1 VIKRLFYIFLFITH
15 YLISQVSETT
25 LNASWQ
31 FKQKGTDK
39 YYNAIVPGTVH
50 TDLLNNKLI
59 KDPFYSDNE
68 KSVQWIENEDW
79 EYIGTFNCNKATLQ
93 HKHIELNFE
102 GIDTYAKIYL
112 NNQLILECN
121 NMFRSWNVDVKQYLK
136 LGSNTLRIE
145 FESAVKKGRAEAK
158 KLPYTLPGDEKVFA
172 RKAQYQYGWDFGPRF
187 VTCGIYKPVYLK
199 YWNDFKII
207 SLYHQI
213 KHITDTLAEVNIIS
227 EIECQKSSTI
237 NAKISIGET
246 DEDTHYGKSADYKIQ
261 LKKGIN
267 IDTFTYQIPNPKLWY
282 CNGQGPQPMYA
293 CKFELDKKG
302 FSVADDNFKFA
313 LRTIELVKEKDFFGE
328 SFYFKINGKPV
339 FMKGANVIPSH
350 SFMTGFFSNV
360 HLVSGARVSNINM
373 LRVWGGGLYMNDDF
387 YYSCDRSG
395 ILVWQDFMFAC
406 AMYPGDEHFLQSV
419 KLEAEQQ
426 VKRLRNHPCMA
437 LWCGNNEVDEGWH
450 NWGWQKQYN
459 YTKTDSAKIW
469 NDYQKLF
476 HHILPDVVKKY
487 DNKTPYVSSSPMI
500 GWGKKESL
508 QRGDSHYW
516 GVWWGMEP
524 FEVYE
529 KKVGRFMSEYGFQ
542 GMPNYLTL
550 KHYGDSLDLNSS
562 YIKSHQKHPTGYQ
575 TINTYMERDYNLSK
589 DFSKYVYTS
598 QLLQRDGMQIAIE
611 SHRRNKP
618 YCMGTLYWQWN
629 DCWPVTSWSAID
641 YDYRPKAI
649 YYATKKLYSNFCIS
663 VAKSKGQYQ
672 IYVISDSLKNIN
684 ATIEIKL
691 KDTKGKT
698 LLTKTK
704 SIIVKENSSEILE
717 NFSEEEL
724 KTFNKNEIYLNCNLI
739 VNGKTI
745 AHKNYFFVKPKELK
759 LHKPNINITLT
770 NSVIKITS
778 DVFVKDL
785 YLYDDLEDLQLSN
798 NYFDVEPNETIE
810 IETKLGIEL
819 LKQIQ
824 HISLYDVNH

>member
-1 VIKRLFYIFLFITH
+1 
-15 YLISQVSETT
+15 
-25 LNASWQ
+25 
-31 FKQKGTDK
+31 
-39 YYNAIVPGTVH
+39 
-50 TDLLNNKLI
+50 
-59 KDPFYSDNE
+59 
-68 KSVQWIENEDW
+68 
-79 EYIGTFNCNKATLQ
+79 
-93 HKHIELNFE
+93 
-102 GIDTYAKIYL
+102 
-112 NNQLILECN
+112 
-121 NMFRSWNVDVKQYLK
+121 
-136 LGSNTLRIE
+136 
-145 FESAVKKGRAEAK
+145 
-158 KLPYTLPGDEKVFA
+158 
-172 RKAQYQYGWDFGPRF
+172 
-187 VTCGIYKPVYLK
+187 
-199 YWNDFKII
+199 
-207 SLYHQI
+207 
-213 KHITDTLAEVNIIS
+213 
-227 EIECQKSSTI
+227 
-237 NAKISIGET
+237 
-246 DEDTHYGKSADYKIQ
+246 
-261 LKKGIN
+261 
-267 IDTFTYQIPNPKLWY
+267 
-282 CNGQGPQPMYA
+282 
-293 CKFELDKKG
+293 
-302 FSVADDNFKFA
+302 
-313 LRTIELVKEKDFFGE
+313 
-328 SFYFKINGKPV
+328 
-339 FMKGANVIPSH
+339 
-350 SFMTGFFSNV
+350 
-360 HLVSGARVSNINM
+360 
-373 LRVWGGGLYMNDDF
+373 
-387 YYSCDRSG
+387 
-395 ILVWQDFMFAC
+395 
-406 AMYPGDEHFLQSV
+406 
-419 KLEAEQQ
+419 
-426 VKRLRNHPCMA
+426 
-437 LWCGNNEVDEGWH
+437 
-450 NWGWQKQYN
+450 
-459 YTKTDSAKIW
+459 
-469 NDYQKLF
+469 
-476 HHILPDVVKKY
+476 
-487 DNKTPYVSSSPMI
+487 
-500 GWGKKESL
+500 
-508 QRGDSHYW
+508 
-516 GVWWGMEP
+516 
-524 FEVYE
+524 
-529 KKVGRFMSEYGFQ
+529 MSEYGFQ

-598 QLLQRDGMQIAIE
+598 QLLQRDGIQIAIE

-641 YDYRPKAI
+641 YDYRPKAL

-663 VAKSKGQYQ
+663 LTKSKGQYQ

-810 IETKLGIEL
+810 IQTKLGIEL
-819 LKQIQ
+819 SKQIQ